1 MKSIIFAALI
11 AYASATSQFEN
22 AQTDDVE
29 VGSSSGDAIT
39 TSDVTVAPT
48 EDVTQESGFEAEAE
62 GVNTDM
68 SDSLIQTDDYVAE
81 TADW

>member
-11 AYASATSQFEN
+11 AYASATSQFGN
-22 AQTDDVE
+22 VQTDDVE
-29 VGSSSGDAIT
+29 LGSSSGEAIS
-39 TSDVTVAPT
+39 TSDVTVAPAA
-48 EDVTQESGFEAEAE
+48 QESGFEAEAE
-62 GVNTDM
+62 GVNTDK